1 MAPRGRRT
9 ESRAGNSI
17 PASIF
22 RAYDIR
28 GIVEEQLTEDSVK
41 QISRGIGS
49 EALAHGIDTLLVGFD
64 GRLSSPSLSRALTAG
79 LLSTGCKVVNL
90 GMVPTPLL
98 YYACHTSGIESGVML
113 TASHNP
119 ANYNGLKVVF
129 KQTCLA
135 ANQIQKIR
143 QRVEQDQL
151 RDGVGSYSELNI
163 QSQYIEAI
171 CSSVSLARKL
181 KLVVD
186 CGNAVPGLVAPELF
200 RALACEVEPL
210 FCDIDGNF
218 PNHHPDPTVA
228 DNLAS
233 LSARVVA
240 SRADL
245 GIAFDGDGDRLGIVT
260 NLGEAVDADKILMLL
275 VKHIAPKYPA
285 APIIYDVK
293 CSSNLAR
300 VITAMGAIPV
310 MHRSGHSF
318 MKQKMQETG
327 APLGGEF
334 SAHIFIKDRW
344 FGFDDGLY
352 AAARVLEI
360 LSHLPH
366 SAHEEFA
373 SFPSSVNTPE
383 IKLPVPE
390 AARFELMQR
399 IIDKADFPGAK
410 LVLLDGLRVEYS
422 DGWGLVRASNTS
434 AALLLRFEAD
444 TLPRLQ
450 AIQTSFKALIHSA
463 DRSLELNFS
472 L

>member
-1 MAPRGRRT
+1 MTPRGGHT
-9 ESRAGNSI
+9 ESRQGNPI

-28 GIVEEQLTEDSVK
+28 GIVEEQLTEDSVR

-49 EALAHGIDTLLVGFD
+49 EALAYGIDTLLVGFD

-98 YYACHTSGIESGVML
+98 YYASHTSGIESGVML

-129 KQTCLA
+129 KQACLA
-135 ANQIQKIR
+135 PKQIQKIR
-143 QRVEQDQL
+143 RRVEQGQL
-151 RDGVGSYSELNI
+151 TDGAGSYSELSI
-163 QSQYIEAI
+163 QPRYIEEI
-171 CSSVSLARKL
+171 CSSVSLGRKL

-200 RALACEVEPL
+200 RALSCEVEPL

-218 PNHHPDPTVA
+218 PNHHPDPTEA

-240 SRADL
+240 SQADL

-360 LSHLPH
+360 LSHLQH

-373 SFPSSVNTPE
+373 SFPSSLNTPE

-390 AARFELMQR
+390 AAKFELMQR
-399 IIDKADFPGAK
+399 IIDKAKFPGAK
-410 LVLLDGLRVEYS
+410 VVLLDGLRVEYS

-444 TLPRLQ
+444 TLPRLR
-450 AIQTSFKALIHSA
+450 AIQVSFKALIHSA
-463 DRSLELNFS
+463 DKGLELNF
-472 L
+472 

>member
-1 MAPRGRRT
+1 MSVNIDEDYINT
-9 ESRAGNSI
+9 ITSDIKLDKELSI
-17 PASIF
+17 
-22 RAYDIR
+22 
-28 GIVEEQLTEDSVK
+28 
-41 QISRGIGS
+41 
-49 EALAHGIDTLLVGFD
+49 
-64 GRLSSPSLSRALTAG
+64 
-79 LLSTGCKVVNL
+79 
-90 GMVPTPLL
+90 
-98 YYACHTSGIESGVML
+98 
-113 TASHNP
+113 
-119 ANYNGLKVVF
+119 
-129 KQTCLA
+129 
-135 ANQIQKIR
+135 
-143 QRVEQDQL
+143 
-151 RDGVGSYSELNI
+151 
-163 QSQYIEAI
+163 
-171 CSSVSLARKL
+171 
-181 KLVVD
+181 VVD
-186 CGNAVPGLVAPELF
+186 CGNGVAGNIAPKLF
-200 RALACEVEPL
+200 EALGVKVSKL
-210 FCDIDGNF
+210 FCMVDGRF

-233 LSARVVA
+233 LSQRVVA
-240 SRADL
+240 SQADL

-360 LSHLPH
+360 LSHLQH

-373 SFPSSVNTPE
+373 SFPSSLNTPE

-390 AARFELMQR
+390 AAKFELMQR
-399 IIDKADFPGAK
+399 IIDKAKFPGAK
-410 LVLLDGLRVEYS
+410 VVLLDGLRVEYS

-444 TLPRLQ
+444 TLLRLR
-450 AIQTSFKALIHSA
+450 AIQASFKALIHSA
-463 DRSLELNFS
+463 DKGLELNF
-472 L
+472 

>member
-1 MAPRGRRT
+1 MAPRGGHT
-9 ESRAGNSI
+9 ESRQGNPI

-28 GIVEEQLTEDSVK
+28 GIVEEQLTEDSVR

-49 EALAHGIDTLLVGFD
+49 EALAYGIDTLLVGFD

-98 YYACHTSGIESGVML
+98 YYASHTSGIESGVML

-129 KQTCLA
+129 KQACLA
-135 ANQIQKIR
+135 PKQIQKIR
-143 QRVEQDQL
+143 RRVEQGQL
-151 RDGVGSYSELNI
+151 TDGAGSYSELSI
-163 QSQYIEAI
+163 QPRYIEEI
-171 CSSVSLARKL
+171 CSSVSLGRKL

-200 RALACEVEPL
+200 RALSCEVEPL

-218 PNHHPDPTVA
+218 PNHHPDPTEA

-240 SRADL
+240 SQADL

-360 LSHLPH
+360 LSHLQH

-373 SFPSSVNTPE
+373 SFPSSLNTPE

-390 AARFELMQR
+390 AAKFELMQR
-399 IIDKADFPGAK
+399 IIDKAKFPGAK
-410 LVLLDGLRVEYS
+410 VVLLDGLRVEYS

-444 TLPRLQ
+444 TLPRLR
-450 AIQTSFKALIHSA
+450 AIQASFKALIHSA
-463 DRSLELNFS
+463 DKGLELNF
-472 L
+472 

>member
-1 MAPRGRRT
+1 MTPRGGHT
-9 ESRAGNSI
+9 ESRQGNRI

-28 GIVEEQLTEDSVK
+28 GIVEEQLTEDSVR

-49 EALAHGIDTLLVGFD
+49 EALAYGIDTLLVGFD

-98 YYACHTSGIESGVML
+98 YYASHTSGIESGVML

-129 KQTCLA
+129 KQACLA
-135 ANQIQKIR
+135 PKQIQKIR
-143 QRVEQDQL
+143 RRVEQGQL
-151 RDGVGSYSELNI
+151 TDGAGSYSELSI
-163 QSQYIEAI
+163 QPRYIEEI
-171 CSSVSLARKL
+171 CSSVSLGRKL

-200 RALACEVEPL
+200 RALSCEVEPL

-218 PNHHPDPTVA
+218 PNHHPDPTEA

-240 SRADL
+240 SQADL

-360 LSHLPH
+360 LSHLQH

-373 SFPSSVNTPE
+373 SFPSSLNTPE

-390 AARFELMQR
+390 AAKFELMQR
-399 IIDKADFPGAK
+399 IIDKAKFPGAK
-410 LVLLDGLRVEYS
+410 VVLLDGLRVEYS

-444 TLPRLQ
+444 TLPRLR
-450 AIQTSFKALIHSA
+450 AIQVSFKALIHSA
-463 DRSLELNFS
+463 DKGLELNF
-472 L
+472 